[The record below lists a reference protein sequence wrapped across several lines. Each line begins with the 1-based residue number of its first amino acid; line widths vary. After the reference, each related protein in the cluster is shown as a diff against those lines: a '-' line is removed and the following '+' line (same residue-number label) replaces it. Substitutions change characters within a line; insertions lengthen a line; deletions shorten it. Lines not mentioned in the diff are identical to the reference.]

1 MTVLQNV
8 TAPGYDPSQR
18 AANLDRKDDLEPRD
32 PVTKTVV
39 WTSEK
44 LAPCLTRTLESLASG
59 QDVVRVVVMPDVHEG
74 PIVPNGCV
82 VATRTLIYPEAVGR
96 DIGCGVSAI
105 RLDVDTSSLSNAS
118 LDSILTKMTKSV
130 PALIYSRRNA
140 VSELPLSCPRDGL
153 SDQRLSK
160 AAAREGILQLGTLGR
175 GNHFVELQRDT
186 DGGIW
191 LMVHSGSRGMGEVIT
206 GFHLK
211 RATQSYWNGLYHL
224 DLSSDLGQAYF
235 HDMQWCMQYAT
246 ENRLYIIN
254 RVADLLEAEVGIDVI
269 PETYINSPHN
279 FARVEEHFGE
289 RLIVHRKSVNSA
301 REGELGIIPG
311 SMAAGSRIVSG
322 RGCSE
327 ALHSSSHGAGRTMS
341 RKQAADTIST
351 KTLIGMMRGIA
362 FQHERA
368 GELCDEAPT
377 AYKNLNEVMRA
388 QSELVRTEKILSTLL
403 NYKGFGS

>member
-1 MTVLQNV
+1 MQNDIG
-8 TAPGYDPSQR
+8 PGYEPSQQ
-18 AANLDRKDDLEPRD
+18 ASNLDRKVDLEPRD

-44 LAPCLTRTLESLASG
+44 LASSLTRTLENLASS

-74 PIVPNGCV
+74 PVVPNGCV

-105 RLDVDTSSLSNAS
+105 RLDVDGSSLANAS
-118 LDSILTKMTKSV
+118 LDSILTKMRKAV
-130 PALIYSRRNA
+130 PALIQSRSNT

-153 SDQRLSK
+153 SDRFLSK
-160 AAAREGILQLGTLGR
+160 AATREGVLQLGTLGR

-191 LMVHSGSRGMGEVIT
+191 IMVHSGSRGMGEVIT

-211 RATQSYWNGLYHL
+211 RATPSHGNGLYYL
-224 DLSSDLGQAYF
+224 DLSSDSGQAYF

-269 PETYINSPHN
+269 PDTYINSPHN

-327 ALHSSSHGAGRTMS
+327 ALYSSSHGAGRTMS
-341 RKQAADTIST
+341 RKQAAETIPA
-351 KTLIGMMRGIA
+351 KTLIRMMRGIA

-368 GELCDEAPT
+368 AELCDEAPT

-388 QSELVRTEKILSTLL
+388 QSDLVRTERILRTLL